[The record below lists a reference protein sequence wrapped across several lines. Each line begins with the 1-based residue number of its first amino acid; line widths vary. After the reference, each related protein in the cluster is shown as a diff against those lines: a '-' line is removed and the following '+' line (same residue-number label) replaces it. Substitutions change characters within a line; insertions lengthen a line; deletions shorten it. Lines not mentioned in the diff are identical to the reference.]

1 MYNFKDSDGLL
12 KFKNMTSRNTFL
24 SQVFDDDN
32 KNITVKTKQFLK
44 IFGYCLST
52 SFRKI
57 RIKQT
62 KQNKALEDL
71 FNRRRI
77 LRTKKD
83 EQSVHALEE
92 VEKEL
97 AEMCAEENAKIIK
110 EACGGLTCD
119 TGGINVG
126 KLWQLKKKI

>member
-1 MYNFKDSDGLL
+1 MKESDHNSIITKVNVSWNKTKNINRLEMYNFKDSDGLL

-24 SQVFDDDN
+24 SKVFDGDA

-44 IFGYCLST
+44 RFGYCLST

-62 KQNKALEDL
+62 KRNKALEDL

-77 LRTKKD
+77 LRTKM
-83 EQSVHALEE
+83 L
-92 VEKEL
+92 
-97 AEMCAEENAKIIK
+97 II
-110 EACGGLTCD
+110 
-119 TGGINVG
+119 N
-126 KLWQLKKKI
+126 